1 MKTKFDIGEEVYIPG
16 KIKRITIVDDEILYT
31 VETAAPSAASLNIHE
46 EQLFK
51 PEYINDKKEMIE
63 NMKKTMQALNGKNEE
78 GA

>member
-16 KIKRITIVDDEILYT
+16 KIKRITIVDDETLYT
-31 VETAAPSAASLNIHE
+31 VEIAKPSAASLNIDE

-63 NMKKTMQALNGKNEE
+63 NMKKTMQVLNGKK
-78 GA
+78 

>member
-31 VETAAPSAASLNIHE
+31 VEIAAPDAASLNIHE

-51 PEYINDKKEMIE
+51 PECITD
-63 NMKKTMQALNGKNEE
+63 MKKTMQALNEKNEV
-78 GA
+78 